1 MKNKKDSFE
10 ETIDFQMRHDEYKS
24 ALESIELLT
33 KNSSNG
39 EIFKIH
45 EIVKKVL
52 KKFDQ
57 YKKNNIFEV

>member
-1 MKNKKDSFE
+1 MENKIKKE
-10 ETIDFQMRHDEYKS
+10 EYWEEEDEKTIDFQLKYDEYKS

-33 KNSSNG
+33 KGSSNG

-52 KKFDQ
+52 
-57 YKKNNIFEV
+57 E

>member
-1 MKNKKDSFE
+1 MKNKKDCFE
-10 ETIDFQMRHDEYKS
+10 ETIDFQMKHDEYKS

-52 KKFDQ
+52 KKFD
-57 YKKNNIFEV
+57 

>member
-1 MKNKKDSFE
+1 MENKIKKE
-10 ETIDFQMRHDEYKS
+10 EYWEEDEKTIDFQMKYGEYKS

-33 KNSSNG
+33 KGSSNG

-52 KKFDQ
+52 
-57 YKKNNIFEV
+57 E

>member
-1 MKNKKDSFE
+1 MENKIKKE
-10 ETIDFQMRHDEYKS
+10 EYWEEEHQKTIDFHMKYGEYKS

-33 KNSSNG
+33 KGSSNG

-52 KKFDQ
+52 
-57 YKKNNIFEV
+57 E